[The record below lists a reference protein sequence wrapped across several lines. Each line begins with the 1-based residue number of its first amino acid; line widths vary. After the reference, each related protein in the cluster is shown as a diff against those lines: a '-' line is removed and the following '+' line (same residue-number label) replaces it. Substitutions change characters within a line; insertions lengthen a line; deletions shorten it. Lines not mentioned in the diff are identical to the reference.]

1 MNRSSESSRGLPHSK
16 TQARATCFRASARS
30 WTAPVLWRFGFRCN
44 KGFMAPMRVQ
54 FWRLKLSMNPSS
66 TFPCS
71 SSSFVLVLESVPAPK
86 DRGRGTRDE
95 DELAW
100 PVHGPDARPIL
111 EVEATH
117 EPGPLTPSLSP
128 SAGER
133 VSAGRVRG
141 ISTKFFRFI
150 SLILNV
156 N

>member
-71 SSSFVLVLESVPAPK
+71 SSSFVLVLESVPAPTIEHE
-86 DRGRGTRDE
+86 DEGRGQARTRWQ
-95 DELAW
+95 A
-100 PVHGPDARPIL
+100 HGPGALPIL
-111 EVEATH
+111 EFEAFH
-117 EPGPLTPSLSP
+117 ASFDARIVP
-128 SAGER
+128 
-133 VSAGRVRG
+133 
-141 ISTKFFRFI
+141 
-150 SLILNV
+150 
-156 N
+156 